1 MWLYHYKEKSIEEIQ
16 ELLFVSSRTVRRYLA
31 LFDETGNVSP
41 VVQQHGPTR
50 AMDAFE
56 EMSLIQSLLN
66 KPDMYLEELRQELIQ
81 ISGTDVSV
89 STICKTLKHL
99 GFSRKKLRQVALRR
113 SEERRQEFMEEMAY
127 LDADMLVW
135 LDECGSTRRYEV
147 RKYEYSLRGLTPI
160 SYKLLVR
167 GQRLSAIP
175 VVTTRGIED
184 VFITNNSVNGDLF
197 LQFVEQCLVPVLQLF
212 NRSNARSVVIM
223 DNASIHHVARVVDRI
238 SQTGAI
244 ILFLPPYIPD
254 FNPAEEVVSK
264 VVSKV
269 KKFLV
274 NNDVA
279 YSTTTSPTLLLM
291 TMAYNTVTTT
301 VVPATLSMQDT
312 KTSVI
317 LLFFF
322 WFCYSI
328 QSCYILLT
336 AIVTCLPIHPDDP
349 VSLPFASRIVPCLMH
364 RSQTVCEVVQ
374 FD

>member
-1 MWLYHYKEKSIEEIQ
+1 MPLAYSNDLRWRIVWLYHYKEKSIEEIQ

-31 LFDETGNVSP
+31 LFDETGDVSP
-41 VVQQHGPTR
+41 VVQLHGPTR

-89 STICKTLKHL
+89 STICKTLKRL
-99 GFSRKKLRQVALRR
+99 GFSRKKLRQVALQR

-135 LDECGSTRRYEV
+135 LDECGSTRRNEV
-147 RKYEYSLRGLTPI
+147 RKYGYSLRGLTPI
-160 SYKLLVR
+160 SYKLIVR

-184 VFITNNSVNGDLF
+184 VFITNKSVNGDLF
-197 LQFVEQCLVPVLQLF
+197 LQFVEQCLVPVLQPF
-212 NRSNARSVVIM
+212 NGSNARSVVIM
-223 DNASIHHVARVVDRI
+223 DNASIHHVAQVVDRI

-244 ILFLPPYIPD
+244 IRFLPPYSPD
-254 FNPAEEVVSK
+254 FNPAEEVF
-264 VVSKV
+264 SKV

-279 YSTTTSPTLLLM
+279 YSTTTSPHLLM
-291 TMAYNTVTTT
+291 TMAFNTVTTT
-301 VVPATLSMQDT
+301 DCVS
-312 KTSVI
+312 
-317 LLFFF
+317 
-322 WFCYSI
+322 
-328 QSCYILLT
+328 YIKH
-336 AIVTCLPIHPDDP
+336 AGYKD
-349 VSLPFASRIVPCLMH
+349 
-364 RSQTVCEVVQ
+364 
-374 FD
+374 